1 MTTNYQR
8 TAKWLSACGREPGN
22 LKHFSVAVGVH
33 IEEVIELLVSIET
46 DFSDEEMHEIAG
58 AMEALTMAANALK
71 SGTRHAQVSKPLEF
85 LDALADCEVTGNGLA
100 FLAGMDKDGADQAVL
115 DSNDSKF
122 KEDGTPVILAGGK
135 IGKSHLYIAPDLT
148 PFLKAAQ

>member
-1 MTTNYQR
+1 MSNYQR
-8 TAKWLSACGREPGN
+8 TAAWLAACGKEPGN
-22 LKHFSVAVGVH
+22 RLHFSTQVGCH
-33 IEEVIELLVSIET
+33 IEEVVELLTSIET
-46 DFSDEEMHEIAG
+46 TFTDEEVPEIAG
-58 AMEALTMAANALK
+58 ALGILTLVADALK

-122 KEDGTPVILAGGK
+122 NEYGTPVILAGGK